1 MDHITLTIT
10 SELFDDQT
18 RQEASIRKNL
28 TIRQLI
34 EEIRR
39 EFNLLEGEYRLAL
52 KDSRKTLEVDKTLDQ
67 LGLQT
72 GGELVFERERLRLS
86 QQIVA
91 RGSKPAYQSLAG
103 PIHAFVR
110 EEITGREYD
119 IEWQPAIIGRADS
132 ATHADSPQ
140 RIAVDLN
147 EMAEART
154 VSRQH
159 ARITE
164 RAGQYFIEAA
174 SERNPTILNEREIG
188 QSQKVVLK
196 SGDRIRVGKIVLV
209 FGLRP

>member
-1 MDHITLTIT
+1 MDHITITIS

-28 TIRQLI
+28 PIRQLI

-39 EFNLLEGEYRLAL
+39 EFNLLEGEYRLTL
-52 KDSRKTLEVDKTLDQ
+52 KGSSKPLEVDKTLEQ

-72 GGELVFERERLRLS
+72 GGELVFERERMRLS
-86 QQIVA
+86 QQLVA
-91 RGSKPAYQSLAG
+91 RGSKPAFQPIAG
-103 PIHAFVR
+103 PAHAFLR
-110 EEITGREYD
+110 EEDTGREYD
-119 IEWQPAIIGRADS
+119 IEWQPAIIGRADAS
-132 ATHADSPQ
+132 HTNSLQ
-140 RIAVDLN
+140 RVAVDLN
-147 EMAEART
+147 DMAEART

-188 QSQKVVLK
+188 QGQKATLK
-196 SGDRIRVGKIVLV
+196 PGDQIRVGKIVLI